1 MLKYEEFLA
10 ESLAAEVK
18 SEPKTAA
25 AKEARKLGLTYMG
38 FGRYADN
45 KGQIAY
51 LVDNDRLVPY
61 KSQDE
66 IGAMYNK
73 QKSAPKKAP
82 ASGKGADK
90 NVQQEPDWKFY
101 SDALNKREK
110 EDDRILQEKDKVA
123 EATHKELSK
132 FYKPNM
138 FSEEE
143 FDAIYEYTSE
153 GYGPINRYLYKGHD
167 PEVSPEQDEMIANL
181 IENLD
186 SAFEETQ
193 APFAYTVYSGLSDRY
208 SAEDIEPGSEY
219 IFRGYLSTSLRH
231 DVAISSFAG
240 GGEMSVVLQIEIA
253 KGQKSIYVDP
263 LSEHEGERETILP
276 RGTKIK
282 VVSGPHIMDY
292 SIMNKNADEMKIAL
306 FHCTVIEDQ

>member
-1 MLKYEEFLA
+1 MLKYGDFIA
-10 ESLAAEVK
+10 ESLAAEIK

-51 LVDNDRLVPY
+51 LVHNDRLVPY

-66 IGAMYNK
+66 IGSMYNK
-73 QKSAPKKAP
+73 QQSAPKKAP
-82 ASGKGADK
+82 ASGKGTDK
-90 NVQQEPDWKFY
+90 NVQKEPDWKFY
-101 SDALNKREK
+101 SDALNKRQK
-110 EDDRILQEKDKVA
+110 EDDKILQEKDKLA

-138 FSEEE
+138 FSEDE
-143 FDAIYEYTSE
+143 FDAIYDYTNE
-153 GYGPINRYLYKGHD
+153 AYGPVNRYLYKGHD
-167 PEVSPEQDEMIANL
+167 PEVAPEEDEIIANL
-181 IENLD
+181 IQNLD

-193 APFAYTVYSGLSDRY
+193 SPFAYTVYSGLSDRY
-208 SAEDIEPGSEY
+208 NAKDIKPGGEY
-219 IFRGYLSTSLRH
+219 IFRGYLSASLRH
-231 DVAISSFAG
+231 DVAISSFASG
-240 GGEMSVVLQIEIA
+240 GDMSVVLQIEIA
-253 KGQKSIYVDP
+253 KGQKSIYVDS

-282 VVSGPHIMDY
+282 VISGPHVTDY
-292 SIMNKNADEMKIAL
+292 GIMNSSADEMKIAL